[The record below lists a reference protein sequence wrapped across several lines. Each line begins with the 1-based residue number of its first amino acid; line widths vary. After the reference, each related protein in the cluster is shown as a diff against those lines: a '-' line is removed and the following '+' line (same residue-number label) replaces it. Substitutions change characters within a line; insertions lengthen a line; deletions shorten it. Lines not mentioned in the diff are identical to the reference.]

1 MSVRDYS
8 EKVKFKDIIIGEE
21 LSLREYQAE
30 LFRYFFDNSKTI
42 LCNYKLTNIQ
52 KSGMAALPIR

>member
-42 LCNYKLTNIQ
+42 ELIFVFKFLYLAI
-52 KSGMAALPIR
+52 LY